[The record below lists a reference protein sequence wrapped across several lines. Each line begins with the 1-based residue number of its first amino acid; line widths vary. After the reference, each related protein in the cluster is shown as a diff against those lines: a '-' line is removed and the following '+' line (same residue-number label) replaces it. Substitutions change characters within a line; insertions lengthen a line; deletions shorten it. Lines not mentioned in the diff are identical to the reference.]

1 MRSKSKKEKK
11 GCNMA
16 EMNETPVV
24 PLLNTIESVYEPLCG
39 KYAVSVEQDQRNTIS
54 YLVLN
59 YGETTSQQLTGPNA
73 SLKPFKNDFKRGKY
87 EKMVFYLHKAVKSL
101 SIKFQKVRSI

>member
-1 MRSKSKKEKK
+1 MRSKRKKEKK

-54 YLVLN
+54 
-59 YGETTSQQLTGPNA
+59 
-73 SLKPFKNDFKRGKY
+73 
-87 EKMVFYLHKAVKSL
+87 
-101 SIKFQKVRSI
+101 